1 MLSEWIRK
9 MKTKECSTYWSEKD
23 LHTVVSFN
31 LAADQ
36 NWRMSGITNFLFIGG
51 MAKPAEPAG

>member
-1 MLSEWIRK
+1 

-23 LHTVVSFN
+23 LRIVVSFN

-36 NWRMSGITNFLFIGG
+36 NWRMSGIISFPFIGE
-51 MAKPAEPAG
+51 MAKPAEPAGGPFDF